1 MALLLARALSFVSL
15 SPIEALHIIQLTSH
29 KWLADLNRD
38 PDPLVALIHALSD
51 GHAVESVVEVAL
63 ELVGAL
69 RGAAARK
76 GEGRWVVLCGHG
88 GQGEAEGEE
97 GGEEFHSGDRD
108 GGIDVDCVELKL
120 RNITCGNG
128 EEELI

>member
-1 MALLLARALSFVSL
+1 MALLLASTLSFVSL
-15 SPIEALHIIQLTSH
+15 APIKALHIIQLTSH
-29 KWLADLNRD
+29 KWLADLDRD
-38 PDPLVALIHALSD
+38 PEPLVVLIQALSD

-88 GQGEAEGEE
+88 GQGEAHGEE
-97 GGEEFHSGDRD
+97 GGEELHSGDGD

-120 RNITCGNG
+120 RDITCRNG
-128 EEELI
+128 KEELI